1 MKNRF
6 AFIVQHK
13 YRKILDKCKK
23 YSVTSRT
30 VFIGTY
36 LQGTLSEVLQ
46 IIPRRSKKEH
56 KKIGNDSN
64 KNTPLRHIEKHNKA
78 YRKKYKPYILKY
90 KALISKYMPC
100 IFRVYKYLKK
110 NVF

>member
-36 LQGTLSEVLQ
+36 LLGTLSEVLQ

-64 KNTPLRHIEKHNKA
+64 KNTPLRHIEKHT
-78 YRKKYKPYILKY
+78 R
-90 KALISKYMPC
+90 LIAKNTSH
-100 IFRVYKYLKK
+100 IF
-110 NVF
+110 

>member
-46 IIPRRSKKEH
+46 IIPRRSKKNI

-64 KNTPLRHIEKHNKA
+64 KNTPAAAHRKTHKA
-78 YRKKYKPYILKY
+78 YRKKYKPYIFKIQGTY
-90 KALISKYMPC
+90 FKIYALYFS
-100 IFRVYKYLKK
+100 RL
-110 NVF
+110 

>member
-13 YRKILDKCKK
+13 YRKILDKC
-23 YSVTSRT
+23 
-30 VFIGTY
+30 
-36 LQGTLSEVLQ
+36 
-46 IIPRRSKKEH
+46 
-56 KKIGNDSN
+56 
-64 KNTPLRHIEKHNKA
+64 
-78 YRKKYKPYILKY
+78 KKYKPYILKY